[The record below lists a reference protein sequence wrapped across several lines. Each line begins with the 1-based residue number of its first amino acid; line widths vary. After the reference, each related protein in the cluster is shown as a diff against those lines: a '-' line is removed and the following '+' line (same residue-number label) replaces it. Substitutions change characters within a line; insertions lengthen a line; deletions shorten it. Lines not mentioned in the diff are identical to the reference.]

1 MRNRR
6 FCDLEFL
13 FLFTFEGNIQ
23 CAIKVLRL
31 AMEHTDGDKCK
42 IVFTSPE
49 AMMELSGEKKLKPSL
64 SARQKNKSRYFFLR
78 YKQNSPVTSHARF
91 KPCKECFHI
100 SNRPLP
106 IHVHP
111 HEISK
116 FLNTETWLLLIKCCQ
131 SASLLNFKWKI
142 KFRCDEV
149 DLNPACQ
156 HRNLPP

>member
-6 FCDLEFL
+6 FGNLEFL

-31 AMEHTDGDKCK
+31 AMDHADGAKCK

-49 AMMELSGEKKLKPSL
+49 AMMEFSGEKKLKLSL
-64 SARQKNKSRYFFLR
+64 SARQKTLLSYVNLKSFERSSYSFLR
-78 YKQNSPVTSHARF
+78 HEQKSPITSHARLAS
-91 KPCKECFHI
+91 CKECFHI

-106 IHVHP
+106 IHVHS

-116 FLNTETWLLLIKCCQ
+116 FLETET
-131 SASLLNFKWKI
+131 
-142 KFRCDEV
+142 
-149 DLNPACQ
+149 
-156 HRNLPP
+156 